1 MEERVEALEREIAE
15 LKKVKTTSN
24 NCVEKKEKKTRAPS
38 AYNEFMKTEM
48 AKIKNTQPEMPHRDR
63 FKLAAS
69 RYSGKNQ
76 VNKV

>member
-15 LKKVKTTSN
+15 LKKVKTTTN

-38 AYNEFMKTEM
+38 AYNEFMKTEL
-48 AKIKNTQPEMPHRDR
+48 AKIKLTNPEMSHKEK

-69 RYSGKNQ
+69 RYSAKNQ
-76 VNKV
+76 ANKA

>member
-1 MEERVEALEREIAE
+1 MEERVEALEKEIAE

-38 AYNEFMKTEM
+38 AYNEFMKTEL
-48 AKIKNTQPEMPHRDR
+48 AKIKLTNPEMSHKDR
-63 FKLAAS
+63 FRLAAS

-76 VNKV
+76 VNKA